1 MIPVVDSNNGYNQKD
16 TCCYYT
22 MIAVIFISECTDGF
36 FGRNCQ
42 EKCNETCLSC
52 NMFNGVCDKGCR
64 PGWEGNYCQ
73 SGMFNV

>member
-1 MIPVVDSNNGYNQKD
+1 
-16 TCCYYT
+16 